1 MYPES
6 AIGLN
11 RSCLSFEG
19 NRMGAKQLKNY
30 GLMNKT
36 EFVSSDYE
44 MLINSNLNS
53 DLVYTVVYY

>member
-1 MYPES
+1 
-6 AIGLN
+6 
-11 RSCLSFEG
+11 
-19 NRMGAKQLKNY
+19 MGAKQLKNY

-44 MLINSNLNS
+44 MLINSHLNS